1 MADFDPLM
9 TQRDVQPD
17 VAAELTAAG
26 FADPLLIGRGGFGA
40 VYRCAQTTLD
50 RTVAVKILTDHLD
63 EQSLERF
70 IREQRA
76 MGRLSGHPNIV
87 NILEV
92 GATPSGM
99 PFIVM
104 PYHPHD
110 SLDARIRK
118 QGPLDWPD
126 VLRLGVKMAGALETA
141 HRSGTLHRD
150 IKPGNILLTEYGEP
164 QLTDFGIAR
173 IINGF
178 ETGADMVT
186 GSPAFTAPELLTGDA
201 PTVASDIYGLG
212 ATLFCALTG
221 HAAFERR
228 SGEQV
233 VAQFL
238 RIAAE
243 PVPDLRSAGI
253 PDELSRAV
261 EHAMAREPGDRPE
274 SAAAYGEELRA
285 IERHLGQPVTEMA
298 LPAQATQDPLTGATP
313 RRSVESTTA
322 PPTPATK
329 FRPPM
334 RRRTQVPRSRLLDV
348 LRAGERRRLI
358 LIHGPAGYGKT
369 TVAAQ
374 WAEQLH
380 REGVQVGWLT
390 LDDDDNKSSWF
401 LTHLVEAIRRVNPDV
416 TTDLDEPLE
425 DHRDNADQVVLTAL
439 INAIHDH
446 GERMV
451 IIVDDWHRVTDPAA
465 IASMDFLLEYGC
477 HHLQLLITSRSR
489 TGLPISRMRVLDELV
504 EIDIAGLCFDTD
516 EARSFLVD
524 VAGLDLESSDIT
536 DLRNSTDGWVAALQL
551 ACLSLRSAE
560 SPSELISN
568 ISGRHRAIGDFL
580 AENVLGAL
588 QPDILYFLLTTSV
601 ADEICAGLATA
612 LSGEPRGQALLE
624 DIEARDLFL
633 RRTDPDGYWFRFHPL
648 FLEFLRRRLERDHP
662 ELVIPLHESASTW
675 YAEHGMLAEAVD
687 HALAAEDPRRAVAL
701 VEADGRTLLE
711 HSQMTTLLGLIDK
724 LPPSAVASSPRLQL
738 AAAWSNVL
746 LHHTDR
752 ARAAIDRMRSAL
764 SAESPD
770 APDVAGMRIEADVA
784 LACTDATADR
794 VDRIDDL
801 VAECLVRPESLPPF
815 VVSSAADVSTMSAI
829 MRFDFDEAHRRQ
841 MWALPYHEQNTGAYA
856 VMYGYALD
864 GLAYIE
870 ELALD
875 HAEQCLRSAVHVS
888 RSNVTT
894 GRSQAYRLSAGLLA
908 QLLYQRGDADEAS
921 GLLEDSLTLAPDEG
935 ITDMIRARYVTGA
948 RLAVQRGDLARA
960 ADLLDE
966 AADVADRIE
975 TRRLRAFV
983 EVEMIALGVP
993 TRRTLHPRV
1002 DYAHRAQPANGFAEI
1017 IAQAEEEAAIRLLL
1031 RDPGGVELACHW
1043 AREWVDY
1050 LAGSH
1055 RRRAVL
1061 QARRLLALCLAT
1073 AGRTDEAQDQMA
1085 MVLSICDEAGMVRFT
1100 ADGGKGVASIATAA
1114 RSIGGGH
1121 F

>member
-9 TQRDVQPD
+9 TQRDVRPD

-40 VYRCAQTTLD
+40 VYRCAQPSLD

-70 IREQRA
+70 LREQRA

-110 SLDARIRK
+110 SLDTRIRK
-118 QGPLDWPD
+118 QGPLDWTD

-150 IKPGNILLTEYGEP
+150 VKPGNILLTEYGEP

-173 IINGF
+173 IVNGF

-186 GSPAFTAPELLTGDA
+186 GSPAFTAPELLTGAA
-201 PTVASDIYGLG
+201 PTVASDVYGLG

-253 PDELSRAV
+253 PDDVSHAV
-261 EHAMAREPGDRPE
+261 EHAMAREPEDRPE
-274 SAAAYGEELRA
+274 TAAAYGEELRD
-285 IERHLGQPVTEMA
+285 IQRDLGQPVTEMA
-298 LPAQATQDPLTGATP
+298 LPAPVTQDPLTGAPP
-313 RRSVESTTA
+313 RRHTASTTA

-329 FRPPM
+329 FRPPL
-334 RRRTQVPRSRLLDV
+334 RRRAQVPRSRLLDV
-348 LRAGERRRLI
+348 LRGGERRRLF

-380 REGVQVGWLT
+380 QEGVQVGWLT

-401 LTHLVEAIRRVNPDV
+401 LTHLVEAIRRVNPAV
-416 TTDLDEPLE
+416 TVDLDEPLE
-425 DHRDNADQVVLTAL
+425 DDRGNGDQRLLIEL
-439 INAIHDH
+439 INAIHEH
-446 GERMV
+446 GERIV
-451 IIVDDWHRVTDPAA
+451 LVVDDWHRVTEPDA
-465 IASMDFLLEYGC
+465 IASMDFLLEHGC
-477 HHLQLLITSRSR
+477 HHLQLVITSRSR
-489 TGLPISRMRVLDELV
+489 TGLPVSRMRVLDELV
-504 EIDIAGLCFDTD
+504 EIDITGLCFDAD
-516 EARSFLVD
+516 EAESFLVD
-524 VAGLDLESSDIT
+524 VAGLHLDSREVA

-551 ACLSLRSAE
+551 ACLSLRGAE
-560 SPSELISN
+560 SPTEFISN

-633 RRTDPDGYWFRFHPL
+633 RRIDPDGDWFRFHPL
-648 FLEFLRRRLERDHP
+648 FLEFLRRRTERDRP
-662 ELVIPLHESASTW
+662 ELVVPLHQSASAW
-675 YAEHGMLAEAVD
+675 CSEHGMLAEAVD
-687 HALAAEDPRRAVAL
+687 HALAAQDSQRAVEL

-711 HSQMTTLLGLIDK
+711 HSQMTTLLQLVDK
-724 LPPSAVASSPRLQL
+724 LPPSAVAVRPRLQL
-738 AAAWSNVL
+738 AVAWSNVL
-746 LHHTDR
+746 LHDTGR
-752 ARAAIDRMRSAL
+752 ARSAIERANVAL
-764 SAESPD
+764 LHQPTDDPE
-770 APDVAGMRIEADVA
+770 VADMRIEADIA

-801 VAECLVRPESLPPF
+801 VAECLTRPESLPPF
-815 VVSSAADVSTMSAI
+815 VVSSAANVSTMSAI
-829 MRFDFDEAHRRQ
+829 MRFDFADAHRRQ
-841 MWALPYHEQNTGAYA
+841 IWAIPYHEQNAGAYA
-856 VMYGYALD
+856 VMYGYAFD

-870 ELALD
+870 ELELD
-875 HAEQCLRSAVHVS
+875 QAERCLRSAVQVARRNAS
-888 RSNVTT
+888 
-894 GRSQAYRLSAGLLA
+894 GRSQAYRLAAGLLA
-908 QLLYQRGDADEAS
+908 QLLYQRGAADEAA
-921 GLLEDSLTLAPDEG
+921 GLLDDSLTLAPDEG
-935 ITDMIRARYVTGA
+935 NTDMIRARYVTGA
-948 RLAVQRGDLARA
+948 RLAVQRGDLEHA
-960 ADLLDE
+960 AELLDE

-975 TRRLRAFV
+975 TRRLRAFA
-983 EVEMIALGVP
+983 EVEMIALDVP
-993 TRRTLHPRV
+993 TRRTVRPRV
-1002 DYAHRAQPANGFAEI
+1002 DYGHRDPPANGFAEI
-1017 IAQAEEEAAIRLLL
+1017 VAQAEEEAAIRLLL
-1031 RDPGGVELACHW
+1031 HDPGGVELACHW
-1043 AREWVDY
+1043 AREWVDH
-1050 LAGSH
+1050 LTDSH
-1055 RRRAVL
+1055 RARALL

-1073 AGRTDEAQDQMA
+1073 TGRTEEAQDEMA
-1085 MVLSICDEAGMVRFT
+1085 LVLAACDDAGMVRF
-1100 ADGGKGVASIATAA
+1100 AVDGGAGVASVVTAA